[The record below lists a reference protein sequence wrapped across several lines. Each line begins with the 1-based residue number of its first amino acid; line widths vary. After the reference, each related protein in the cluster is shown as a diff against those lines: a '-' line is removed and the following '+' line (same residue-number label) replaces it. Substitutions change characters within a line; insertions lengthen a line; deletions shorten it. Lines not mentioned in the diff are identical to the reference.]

1 MHEIM
6 IFAKDENGKFTK
18 IVRQG
23 IQEECN
29 ITIKLLPC
37 FIQEIYK
44 TWCDKC
50 DYDNYRNFCKKTL
63 RVEYDDLQYIFIE
76 HYWD

>member
-1 MHEIM
+1 MHEIK
-6 IFAKDENGKFTK
+6 IYAKDENGEFKK
-18 IVRQG
+18 IIREG

-44 TWCDKC
+44 IWCDKC
-50 DYDNYRNFCKKTL
+50 DDDRISECKKILT
-63 RVEYDDLQYIFIE
+63 VIFDDLEYKFIE